1 MENSEWKNSRDVR
14 IPPVEQKG
22 FREEIL
28 IRKPIPPREE
38 SAADTLPREKA
49 PAAGPLP
56 QEEDP
61 DDATVLLVPEQRS
74 AWVRRES
81 TGEQIP
87 VEKDYFVM
95 GKRADCDYVI
105 TGNSTVSR
113 NHAAIRR
120 SLDGY
125 WLEDLNS
132 SNGTFVKGKQI
143 REPEALVSGT
153 EFQLSREKFVFLTEE

>member
-81 TGEQIP
+81 TGE
-87 VEKDYFVM
+87 
-95 GKRADCDYVI
+95 
-105 TGNSTVSR
+105 
-113 NHAAIRR
+113 
-120 SLDGY
+120 
-125 WLEDLNS
+125 
-132 SNGTFVKGKQI
+132 
-143 REPEALVSGT
+143 
-153 EFQLSREKFVFLTEE
+153 